1 MFVRRAEYEI
11 ASTQAEVV
19 TGGAGF
25 LESAGGE
32 DKYGDRNGDRDGGG
46 DGDGDGIGIREGGV
60 GAREGGYGG

>member
-46 DGDGDGIGIREGGV
+46 DGDGDGNR
-60 GAREGGYGG
+60 R

>member
-32 DKYGDRNGDRDGGG
+32 ERTGPVN
-46 DGDGDGIGIREGGV
+46 GDGI
-60 GAREGGYGG
+60 